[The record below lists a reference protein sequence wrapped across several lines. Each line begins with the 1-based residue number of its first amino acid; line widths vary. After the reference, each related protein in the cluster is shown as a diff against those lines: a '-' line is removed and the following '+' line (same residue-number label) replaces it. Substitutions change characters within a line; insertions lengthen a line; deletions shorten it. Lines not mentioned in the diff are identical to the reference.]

1 MYHHDNAP
9 RKSPSCTPY
18 QYSILS
24 VQSGGRFSSTNLKI
38 HPKNDGLP
46 LATIPVALYNLI
58 NNVEKSYKN

>member
-9 RKSPSCTPY
+9 RKSPSCTPF

-24 VQSGGRFSSTNLKI
+24 VQVGSGISSTNLKI
-38 HPKNDGLP
+38 NPKTDGLP
-46 LATIPVALYNLI
+46 LATIPIALYNLI